1 MPAQID
7 CLIRYIRRIASPAT
21 SDTDAALLNRFLTN
35 RDSEAF
41 AALVRRHGSLIL
53 CVCRRLLSDSHDAE
67 DAFQAT
73 FLVLARKASS
83 VRPASALAAWL
94 HGVAYRIALR
104 LRGARARRRQRE
116 VPISELALPGRFS
129 DPLAEL
135 STRETLCILHEEVQ
149 RLPQVYRLPVILC
162 CLEGLSQEEAARRL
176 GWTAGTVK
184 GRLERGRKQLH
195 ERLVKRGLTLM
206 AALAA
211 AEIARGTVTAGL
223 VHALVPTTTQSA
235 VLFLSRSGGSTGL
248 SPQVVLWAEGALKVA
263 MAAKLKGA
271 AALVLTLS
279 ILMAGAGLVA
289 YQGLGGKPADTKA
302 VAKQEKPLPSPPVT
316 GEASKEPEKSAQDMG
331 SPVAGEVSRAVSIPS
346 ATPSRPEP
354 CPGSEVCAG
363 GLAAT
368 PNSVPWSSL
377 PMGKRSFPAQAA
389 RPSAFWMRSPAEKYA
404 GLRPSQVGLLRIRTK
419 GFPPLPWHRTAKR

>member
-223 VHALVPTTTQSA
+223 VHAA
-235 VLFLSRSGGSTGL
+235 RSHHDPIGRALPVQVWGFHRPLAPGRALGRRGFESGDGCEAQGGGRPGVDFEHPDGGGGPGGL
-248 SPQVVLWAEGALKVA
+248 S
-263 MAAKLKGA
+263 
-271 AALVLTLS
+271 
-279 ILMAGAGLVA
+279 GAGR
-289 YQGLGGKPADTKA
+289 KA
-302 VAKQEKPLPSPPVT
+302 SRHEGS
-316 GEASKEPEKSAQDMG
+316 GEARKAPSLT
-331 SPVAGEVSRAVSIPS
+331 AGHRRGVERARKV
-346 ATPSRPEP
+346 RP
-354 CPGSEVCAG
+354 GHG
-363 GLAAT
+363 I
-368 PNSVPWSSL
+368 
-377 PMGKRSFPAQAA
+377 A
-389 RPSAFWMRSPAEKYA
+389 RGR
-404 GLRPSQVGLLRIRTK
+404 
-419 GFPPLPWHRTAKR
+419 